1 MKDYE
6 EFYSKIIYPLQ
17 DGILKI
23 VKELDLPFYLTGGTA
38 LSRAYFN
45 HRYSDDIDLFVNN
58 DSYFN
63 SFVELFYKSILSHQ
77 TINEFQIDYQKI
89 IRTEYHCQF
98 FISKDNATLKIDLI
112 NDVAPHYGELI
123 EHQIFGKVDNLRNI
137 LSNKITALYRYEVK
151 DIVDLWAICK
161 NYGFDYKQII
171 KEAQSKEAGIDP
183 ITLYEIIS
191 SFPIAKL
198 ELIKWVNK
206 PDYEEFKKDLDK
218 IAEDLLYGRENTV
231 SKNN

>member
-6 EFYSKIIYPLQ
+6 EFYSKKIYPLQ

-58 DSYFN
+58 DSNFN
-63 SFVELFYKSILSHQ
+63 SFVELFYKSLISHQ